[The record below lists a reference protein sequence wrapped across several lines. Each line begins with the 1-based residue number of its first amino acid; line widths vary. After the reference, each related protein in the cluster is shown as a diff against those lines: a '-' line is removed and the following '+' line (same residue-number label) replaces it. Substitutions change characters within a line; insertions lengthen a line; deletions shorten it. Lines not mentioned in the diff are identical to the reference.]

1 MSEREQFNVRID
13 ETVANRFRS
22 FVQDHRGDCRGAL
35 GRETENA
42 LREYMDNDR
51 GARIEAN
58 LDILLDE
65 IQEVKTILDQKDGIH
80 TQTSAD
86 SDRQPETMQKLE
98 RIASMIQSNS
108 ADNVSVKEEYVE
120 RSIKRVA
127 GANPQT
133 IRHYKSELK
142 SEGLAF
148 EHPGQASLWY
158 LDEEQFFKKLD
169 YCSDW
174 REIIGEYSEEMEYRF
189 LSWENPEE
197 EGGDRK

>member
-1 MSEREQFNVRID
+1 MSDREQFNVRID

-22 FVQDHRGDCRGAL
+22 FVQDHRGDRRGAL

-58 LDILLDE
+58 IDILLDE
-65 IQEVKTILDQKDGIH
+65 IQEVKTLLEQKDGVH
-80 TQTSAD
+80 AQTAAD
-86 SDRQPETMQKLE
+86 SDSPPETMQKLD

-108 ADNVSVKEEYVE
+108 TDNVSVKEEYVE

-133 IRHYKSELK
+133 LRHYKSELK
-142 SEGLAF
+142 AEGLAF
-148 EHPGQASLWY
+148 EHPGRASLWF
-158 LDEEQFFKKLD
+158 LDEEQFFKELD
-169 YCSDW
+169 YCADW
-174 REIIGEYSEEMEYRF
+174 REIIEEYSEDVKYKF
-189 LSWENPEE
+189 HSWENPED